1 MKINPKFWTA
11 GLPKKLD
18 WAMVLA
24 LFFTSFFFVKNAI
37 DDYIN
42 ERTIETNEGRP
53 IKEHPSVSI
62 CFGEQDETLWNRKM
76 YNLTEIDIIYYL
88 GYGKNDISKI
98 LLKEGDNTSPEFE
111 GEVITLR
118 KMLRCYTISVK
129 SKNYQHQKG
138 RTRYVKVVMKSLDLS
153 MPRETPAYFY
163 ITDQANSF
171 GVENQKFFDGNVF
184 TVKTYIRAN
193 LFVFT
198 TLQPNMITIKSSQEK
213 YNCIDDL
220 PFWVRFEQ
228 IFVNDV
234 QRICPN
240 PCFPQGLPNQTLEL
254 CNDQENWRCANQVFK
269 KMLKND
275 TKVNTAIPCIWLDYN
290 GRVNTHRDIDHVA
303 ESNQV

>member
-1 MKINPKFWTA
+1 MKINPKVWIA
-11 GLPKKLD
+11 LD
-18 WAMVLA
+18 WAMVLT
-24 LFFTSFFFVKNAI
+24 LFVISFFFVKDAI
-37 DDYIN
+37 DDFVSK
-42 ERTIETNEGRP
+42 RTIETNEALP

-62 CFGEQDETLWNRKM
+62 CFGEQDGTGTLWNRKM

-88 GYGKNDISKI
+88 GYGENDISKI
-98 LLKEGDNTSPEFE
+98 VLKEGDNTSPQFE

-129 SKNYQHQKG
+129 SENYQHQKG
-138 RTRYVKVVMKSLDLS
+138 RTRYVKVVMKSLDIS

-163 ITDQANSF
+163 ITDHANSF
-171 GVENQKFFDGNVF
+171 GVENKKFYDGNVF
-184 TVKTYIRAN
+184 TVKTYVRAN

-198 TLQPNMITIKSSQEK
+198 TLQPNMITIKLSQEK

-220 PFWVRFEQ
+220 PFWVRFEP

-240 PCFPQGLPNQTLEL
+240 PCFPQGMPNQTLEL

-269 KMLKND
+269 KLLKND
-275 TKVNTAIPCIWLDYN
+275 TKVNTSMPCTWFDYI
-290 GRVNTHRDIDHVA
+290 GRVNTHKDIDHVA
-303 ESNQV
+303 TANQV